1 MARYDD
7 GQLAIAFLT
16 ADDFSEAEA
25 EESYSEGI
33 IDHLR
38 AVEGTKVAALVR
50 EVLAEDRR
58 GQKKVSLRATGDDV
72 DVSAIARAHG
82 GGGHRRAAG
91 FTTGLS
97 IPDLVAEL
105 RGAARRPAVGPAPD
119 EPDPRLRRQPVSPID
134 GLILADKPAGITSHD
149 MVARARHA
157 LGRRRVGHAGTLD
170 PFATGLLILL
180 VGRATRVQRYLM
192 AQPKTYEVVV
202 RFGATSTTGDPRA
215 WSPQTGILPA
225 SRSRCRPARCSQRPP
240 AHSAVKV
247 DGERAYARA
256 RRGEERRARRAR
268 PIDVHEFTTLW
279 EDGDRAGLRI
289 VCGSGT
295 YVRSLVADLGDAYC
309 LELRR
314 TAIGPFGVDGA
325 WPGVGHVEVTGMEA
339 GLGRIMPVVALG
351 GDDAR
356 AATHGRAVPVAD
368 GALERVGGSAWDH
381 ALLVDGSG
389 PIAVAEAREGGLL
402 KPVVGFRA

>member
-1 MARYDD
+1 M
-7 GQLAIAFLT
+7 
-16 ADDFSEAEA
+16 
-25 EESYSEGI
+25 
-33 IDHLR
+33 
-38 AVEGTKVAALVR
+38 
-50 EVLAEDRR
+50 
-58 GQKKVSLRATGDDV
+58 
-72 DVSAIARAHG
+72 
-82 GGGHRRAAG
+82 
-91 FTTGLS
+91 
-97 IPDLVAEL
+97 
-105 RGAARRPAVGPAPD
+105 
-119 EPDPRLRRQPVSPID
+119 SPID

-180 VGRATRVQRYLM
+180 VGRGTRVQRYLM

-202 RFGATSTTGDPRA
+202 RFGATSTTGDPEGEV
-215 WSPQTGILPA
+215 SETGVMPDFPLVLPTGELQ
-225 SRSRCRPARCSQRPP
+225 QRPP

-256 RRGEERRARRAR
+256 RRGETVVLDERTV
-268 PIDVHEFTTLW
+268 DVHEFTTLW
-279 EDGDRAGLRI
+279 HDGDRAGLRI

-314 TAIGPFGVDGA
+314 TAIGPFSVDGG
-325 WPGVGHVEVTGMEA
+325 WPGVGHVEVA
-339 GLGRIMPVVALG
+339 DLHDGLRRIMPVVRLE

-356 AATHGRAVPVAD
+356 SAIHGRAVAAPD
-368 GALERVGGSAWDH
+368 GELDASGGSAWSH
-381 ALLVDGSG
+381 ALLVDGTG
-389 PIAVAEAREGGLL
+389 PIAVAEVREGTML